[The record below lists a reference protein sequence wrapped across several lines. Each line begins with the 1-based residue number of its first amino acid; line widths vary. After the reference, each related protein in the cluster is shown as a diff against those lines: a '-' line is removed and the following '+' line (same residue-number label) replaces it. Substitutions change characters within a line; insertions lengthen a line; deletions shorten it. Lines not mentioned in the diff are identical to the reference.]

1 MKKVPIDEVKIPMA
15 MEIIEKV
22 ASLMAER
29 DCVQDQKAREE
40 LAELQDRLRE
50 LARNQRLQIID
61 FQRYWSY
68 TSLET
73 MARKAL
79 MAPPSKDNVSN

>member
-29 DCVQDQKAREE
+29 DCVQDQ
-40 LAELQDRLRE
+40 RLGK
-50 LARNQRLQIID
+50 NWQ
-61 FQRYWSY
+61 SCK
-68 TSLET
+68 T
-73 MARKAL
+73 
-79 MAPPSKDNVSN
+79 V